1 MGGQAFDKAEGIPSN
16 LTVAALLAIICIVL
30 LVLGVQPLVLGALN
44 GAGRLS
50 VPEMGWAATAEML
63 ALGGA
68 SALMAARVRPRGLKV
83 WALAGCA
90 VMAAADFTGLGLHGL
105 PLVLSR
111 AVTGAGGGI
120 LLWLATAILAAR
132 PDYPRINALSIGGQ
146 AVSQAVLAALIPVL
160 VLPAMGAGGPLVVF
174 GGGALV
180 SVLLLPLVPGTA
192 KMAAP
197 EVAQPGAGRMP
208 RLPLGLATAFLVM
221 AGVVG
226 LWVYVEPIAQ
236 RHHIAE
242 QQVSLAVSL
251 SLGAQVV
258 GSIFVFAAEK
268 WVRPFVA
275 MVVVLLLDLAIL
287 AAIDLSAS
295 STVFFA
301 AIVVFGFNWTL
312 SLAYFLPLLLAE
324 DPSRRAVLYLP
335 AANLLGSSA
344 GPTLAGLFASD
355 TDILP
360 ALVMVAAIFVAALG
374 LLLAMRRRLRG
385 AAIATETDNGLEQL
399 IIRG

>member
-1 MGGQAFDKAEGIPSN
+1 MGGQAFEKAEGIPSN
-16 LTVAALLAIICIVL
+16 LTVAALLVIACIAL

-63 ALGGA
+63 ALGAA
-68 SALMAARVRPRGLKV
+68 SALMAARVRPQRLKF
-83 WALAGCA
+83 WGFAGCA
-90 VMAAADFTGLGLHGL
+90 IMAAADFTGLGLHGL

-120 LLWLATAILAAR
+120 LIWLSTAVMASR
-132 PDYPRINALSIGGQ
+132 PDYPRINALFIGGQ
-146 AVSQAVLAALIPVL
+146 AVSQAIFAALIPVM
-160 VLPAMGAGGPLVVF
+160 VLPAMGANGSLVVLAC
-174 GGGALV
+174 GALF
-180 SVLLLPLVPGTA
+180 SVLLLPLVPGAA

-197 EVAQPGAGRMP
+197 EAVEIGSGRMP
-208 RLPLGLATAFLVM
+208 RVPLGLVISFLVM

-236 RHHIAE
+236 LHHIAE
-242 QQVSLAVSL
+242 DKVSLAVSL

-258 GSIFVFAAEK
+258 GSVFVFAAEK

-275 MVVVLLLDLAIL
+275 MVVVIVLDLGVL
-287 AAIDLSAS
+287 VAIDVS
-295 STVFFA
+295 SSQAVFFA
-301 AIVVFGFNWTL
+301 AIVLFGFNWTL
-312 SLAYFLPLLLAE
+312 SLAYFLPLLLVE
-324 DPSRRAVLYLP
+324 DPSRRSVLYLP

-360 ALVMVAAIFVAALG
+360 ALVTTAAIFLAALV
-374 LLLAMRRRLRG
+374 LMLAMQRRLRG
-385 AAIATETDNGLEQL
+385 AVIARETDNGLEQL